1 MKIEKVNDTQI
12 RCTLTKE
19 DLADRQLKLSELAY
33 GTEKAKSL
41 FREMMQQ
48 AAYEFGFEADN
59 IPLMIEAIPLPSESI
74 ILIITKVEYPE
85 ELDSRFSQFSPPSEE
100 DLPSEPEETSAPVLE
115 GAEEIMNL
123 IKKIKNHK
131 SEENDTPVNQHISDI
146 QSLAETVNS
155 GLEKLLSA
163 ATNQQAPTENVPSKE
178 QKPQSAS
185 KLMIFNSLDEVIRV
199 AAFIGNYYHGDNDLY
214 HDTKTEQYYLVLH
227 KGNHSPEEFHR
238 VCNTLSEY
246 GRQGSY
252 SKAMEA
258 YFNEHNQR
266 ILSKQA
272 LQILNNL

>member
-85 ELDSRFSQFSPPSEE
+85 ELDSRFSQFSPPSED
-100 DLPSEPEETSAPVLE
+100 DLPEEPQEYSAPVLE
-115 GAEEIMNL
+115 GAEDIMNL

-131 SEENDTPVNQHISDI
+131 SDETATPVQQHLSDI
-146 QSLAETVNS
+146 QSIAETVNS

-163 ATNQQAPTENVPSKE
+163 VDKHPPVQEVPAKE
-178 QKPQSAS
+178 TKPQNVS
-185 KLMIFNSLDEVIRV
+185 KLLIFNSLDEVIRV
-199 AAFIGNYYHGDNDLY
+199 ASLMGDYYQGNNDLY
-214 HDTKTEQYYLVLH
+214 HNPKSEQYYLVLH
-227 KGNHSPEEFHR
+227 KGSHSPEEFNR
-238 VCNTLSEY
+238 VCNSLSEY
-246 GRQGSY
+246 GKQGAY
-252 SKAMEA
+252 SDALIA
-258 YFNEHNQR
+258 YFNEHNQC
-266 ILSKQA
+266 ILSKRA
-272 LQILNNL
+272 LQILNTL